1 MSKRTLSTTIALLTT
16 ATLTACGPVDEE
28 PAPEEVEV
36 QFQTLV
42 DGKPFDCA
50 TEYTVGADATS
61 VQFSQMKWFVSD
73 VALIRPDGTEEPLTL
88 AQDNRWQAGSTA
100 LLDFEDKTG
109 ACANGTEP
117 TRTSV
122 TGTAPEGDYT
132 GLAFTLGVP
141 FDQNHQNPAAAPSP
155 LNLTSMFWNWQG
167 GYKFLRIDGKA
178 AGEAGF
184 RVHLGSTGCQK
195 GDGGPGDVTECT
207 NENRPRVELSAFD
220 PAADKVVFDIADLLK
235 EVEMKPNGEGKSAV
249 CMAKADHQA
258 CEPVFE
264 ALGLKF
270 GENDPGEP
278 RVFGVL

>member
-1 MSKRTLSTTIALLTT
+1 MSKRMFSTTIALLTT

-42 DGKPFDCA
+42 DGQPFDCA
-50 TEYTVGADATS
+50 TEYTVGADEAS

-88 AQDNRWQAGSTA
+88 AQDNRWQAGATA

-109 ACANGTEP
+109 ACSNGTEP

-122 TGTAPEGDYT
+122 TGTVPEGDYT

-195 GDGGPGDVTECT
+195 GDGGPGDVTGCT

-220 PAADKVVFDIADLLK
+220 PAADTVVFDIADLLK

-264 ALGLKF
+264 ALGLEF
-270 GENDPGEP
+270 GDNNPAEP
-278 RVFGVL
+278 TVFRAQ

>member
-1 MSKRTLSTTIALLTT
+1 MCSTTIALLTT

-42 DGKPFDCA
+42 NGQPFDCT
-50 TEYTVGADATS
+50 TEYTVGADETS

-88 AQDNRWQAGSTA
+88 AQDNRWQAGATA

-109 ACANGTEP
+109 ACSNGTEP

-207 NENRPRVELSAFD
+207 NENRPRVQLSAFD
-220 PAADKVVFDIADLLK
+220 PAADTVVFDIAELLK
-235 EVEMKPNGEGKSAV
+235 DVEMKPNSEGKSAV

-278 RVFGVL
+278 TVFRAR